1 MKTSPAAKMFGALV
15 LGSGTLLSSPQ
26 VGAEPSK
33 QPPPKPVKS
42 NVERPS
48 LSPAPPQS
56 ATPPPT
62 NQPKR
67 DPYCQLE
74 FTLHRYEQRRPITEI
89 TCLDGKSDAEIL
101 KIVKEAKTHTCQSP
115 FCGCWLG

>member
-26 VGAEPSK
+26 AGAEPSE

-42 NVERPS
+42 HADRP
-48 LSPAPPQS
+48 Q
-56 ATPPPT
+56 TPPPPPQGAPPPTT

-67 DPYCQLE
+67 DPNCQLE
-74 FTLHRYEQRRPITEI
+74 ITLHRYEKRQPITEI
-89 TCLDGKSDAEIL
+89 TCLDDKSDAEIL
-101 KIVKEAKTHTCQSP
+101 KIVKEAKTHVCQSF